1 MEFKKTIDILD
12 KVVNKIINNIDNE
25 NKERKTLLPTIVH
38 TDTIKCKD
46 CDLDSYV
53 IKVKSIYR
61 KPQLIYP
68 AKPNIYN
75 TVTPIYNTYDQVCD
89 MV

>member
-1 MEFKKTIDILD
+1 MDLKKTITIVDRL
-12 KVVNKIINNIDNE
+12 VNIIIDNIDNE
-25 NKERKTLLPTIVH
+25 NKERKDILPTIVQ

-53 IKVKSIYR
+53 TKVKPIYN
-61 KPQLIYP
+61 KPHLIYP
-68 AKPNIYN
+68 AKSNIY
-75 TVTPIYNTYDQVCD
+75 TVTPIYKTYDQVCD